1 MCMTDNE
8 DILDISLEN
17 QAWELLAQAKTLQT
31 VSNRLEREA
40 RDKII
45 AHYGL
50 VKGKTMLRSGAEDT
64 FGWTGRYVEV
74 VNFLEGQ
81 MPWVRVQLD
90 PLPPNR
96 QGTGRYQNFF
106 GKWEIIEDEF

>member
-1 MCMTDNE
+1 MTDSDNIF
-8 DILDISLEN
+8 DVSLEN
-17 QAWELLAQAKTLQT
+17 QAWELLAHAKTLQT

-40 RDKII
+40 REKII
-45 AHYGL
+45 EHYGL
-50 VKGKTMLRSGAEDT
+50 VKGKTMLRSRADDT

-81 MPWVRVQLD
+81 MPWVRVQLE
-90 PLPPNR
+90 PLPPNKE
-96 QGTGRYQNFF
+96 GNGRAQNFF